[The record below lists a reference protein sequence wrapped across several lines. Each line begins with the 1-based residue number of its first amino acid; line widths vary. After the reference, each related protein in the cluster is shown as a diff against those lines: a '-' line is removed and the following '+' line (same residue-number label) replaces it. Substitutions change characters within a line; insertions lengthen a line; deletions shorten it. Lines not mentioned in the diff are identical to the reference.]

1 MVGKELTRWLVHHDC
16 PVVRLVRR
24 PVKDKLSEIF
34 WDPEKGELDGSK
46 LVGFDAVIHLAGE
59 NVASGLWTSKKKQ
72 AIMDS
77 RVKSTDLLVKTIES
91 LKEKPKVFISS
102 SGINIYGQNQDEDPP
117 FTEDSPES
125 GKDYLSDVVRKWES
139 ASKVLSMVDV
149 RVCHLRFGAIL
160 SPTGGLLKKV
170 LPIFKFAAGGR
181 LGNGKQMMSWVSL
194 NDVVKSIWHILNNAE
209 VKGAVNV
216 CSPETVSN
224 KQFTKALA
232 KAVGLPAIFPAPSF
246 IINGIFGEMAE
257 NLMLVSIKCA
267 PLKLVSSG
275 FEFEHSDL
283 RICLNDLLDSDVAEV
298 VVTDKK
304 DKDEGKDD
312 KADEAEKK

>member
-1 MVGKELTRWLVHHDC
+1 MVGKELTRWLVHQDC
-16 PVVRLVRR
+16 PVVRLVRC

-34 WDPEKGELDGSK
+34 WDPDKGELDASK

-59 NVASGLWTSKKKQ
+59 NVASGLWTAKKKQ

-77 RVKSTDLLVKTIES
+77 RVKSTELLVKTIES

-102 SGINIYGQNQDEDPP
+102 SGINIYGQNLADDPP
-117 FTEDSPES
+117 FTEDSPET
-125 GKDYLSDVVRKWES
+125 GKDYLSDVVRKWEG
-139 ASKVLSMVDV
+139 ASKPLSKAGV
-149 RVCHLRFGAIL
+149 RVCYLRFGAIL
-160 SPTGGLLKKV
+160 SPKGGLLKKV
-170 LPIFKFAAGGR
+170 IPVFKFAAGGR

-194 NDVVKSIWHILNNAE
+194 NDVVKSIWHTLNNSE
-209 VKGAVNV
+209 VQGAVNV

-232 KAVGLPAIFPAPSF
+232 KAVGLPAIFPSPSF
-246 IINGIFGEMAE
+246 VINGIFGEMAE
-257 NLMLVSIKCA
+257 NLMLSSIKCA

-283 RICLNDLLDSDVAEV
+283 RICLNELLDSDVAETV
-298 VVTDKK
+298 VVDKK
-304 DKDEGKDD
+304 DKDDAKDD
-312 KADEAEKK
+312 NAEEAEKK